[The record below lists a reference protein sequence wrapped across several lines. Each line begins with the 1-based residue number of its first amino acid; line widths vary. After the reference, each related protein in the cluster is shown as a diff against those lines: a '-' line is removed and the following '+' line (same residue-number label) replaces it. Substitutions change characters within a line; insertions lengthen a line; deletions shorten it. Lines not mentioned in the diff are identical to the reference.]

1 MFRIY
6 APFVADAPPPEFA
19 PDFGVIFSSVQEVNV
34 AIEAMVRTRM

>member
-6 APFVADAPPPEFA
+6 APFVADAPPPPFA
-19 PDFGVIFSSVQEVNV
+19 PFGVIFSSVQEVNV